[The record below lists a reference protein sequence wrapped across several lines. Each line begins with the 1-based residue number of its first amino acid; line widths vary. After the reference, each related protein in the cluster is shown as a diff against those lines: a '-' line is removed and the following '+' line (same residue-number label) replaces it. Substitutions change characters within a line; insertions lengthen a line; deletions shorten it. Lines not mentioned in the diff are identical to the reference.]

1 MALPILHEQAGQL
14 AEELTR
20 VPVLENPP
28 SMDAERNQVSG
39 PYQQELERQQYRII
53 GSHSAVK
60 VCGWTKN
67 MLRGEGGCYKLK
79 FYGIQSHQCMQMTVN
94 LSCAN
99 RCTFCWRGTKAP
111 VEKEWNWKMDSPA
124 FIIDEALKAHHLL
137 LQGFGGND
145 KVPQMMFDASK
156 HVGHVALSLTGE
168 PIAYPKINELCESFH
183 RKRISTFI
191 VTNAQYPEAIK
202 NLNTITQLY
211 LSVDA
216 PNKEILKQLDIPL
229 FTDYW
234 ERYQQSLD
242 ECAKKKYRTTA
253 RLTVVKGVND
263 VEPENYAQL
272 IRKGDFDF
280 IEIKGYM
287 HVGESQ
293 KRLPRSAMPDFAYV
307 KEFGARV
314 LEFLRG
320 EGMEDYEFASEHVP
334 SDVILLSKKKY
345 HKKTWIDFNRFFEL
359 MNVERPPENL
369 EAMDY
374 SRAREEVKE
383 SEKDFG
389 VMQ

>member
-1 MALPILHEQAGQL
+1 MALPILQDQPAQI
-14 AEELTR
+14 AQELSDLPI
-20 VPVLENPP
+20 VGENFKV
-28 SMDAERNQVSG
+28 QVEGS
-39 PYQQELERQQYRII
+39 YKQELEHQQYRIV

-111 VEKEWNWKMDSPA
+111 VEKEWNWKMDSPS
-124 FIIDEALKAHHLL
+124 FIIDEALKAHYTL
-137 LQGFGGND
+137 LQGFGGHAG
-145 KVPQMMFDASK
+145 VPKAMFDASQ

-168 PIAYPKINELCESFH
+168 PIVYPKINELCENFH

-202 NLNTITQLY
+202 NLHTITQLY
-211 LSVDA
+211 LSLDA
-216 PNKEILKQLDIPL
+216 PNKEVLKQLDIPL
-229 FTDYW
+229 FPDYW

-253 RLTVVKGVND
+253 RLTVVKGIND
-263 VEPENYAQL
+263 IEPQHYAQL

-307 KEFGARV
+307 KEFGMKV
-314 LEFLRG
+314 LAFL
-320 EGMEDYEFASEHVP
+320 EKDYEFASEHLP
-334 SDVILLSKKKY
+334 SDVILIAKKQY

-359 MNVERPPENL
+359 MNVEHPPANL
-369 EAMDY
+369 DAMEY
-374 SRAREEVKE
+374 SKAREEVKE

-389 VMQ
+389 VVQ

>member
-1 MALPILHEQAGQL
+1 MALPILQNQPTQI
-14 AEELTR
+14 AEEQTGAFDGELI
-20 VPVLENPP
+20 
-28 SMDAERNQVSG
+28 QVGGESKLQVEG
-39 PYQQELERQQYRII
+39 TYQQELERQQYRMV

-94 LSCAN
+94 FSCAN

-111 VEKEWNWKMDSPA
+111 VEKEWNWKMDSPS

-137 LQGFGGND
+137 LKGFGGNQ
-145 KVPQMMFDASK
+145 KVPQVMFEASQ

-168 PIAYPKINELCESFH
+168 PIAYPKINELCENFH
-183 RKRISTFI
+183 RKHISTFI

-216 PNKEILKQLDIPL
+216 PNKEVLKQLDIPL
-229 FTDYW
+229 FSDYW
-234 ERYQQSLD
+234 ERYNQSLD

-253 RLTVVKGVND
+253 RLTVVKGIND
-263 VEPENYAQL
+263 IEPENYAKL
-272 IRKGDFDF
+272 IRQGDFDF

-287 HVGESQ
+287 PVGETQ
-293 KRLPRSAMPDFAYV
+293 KRLPGIAMPDFAYV
-307 KEFGARV
+307 KEFGMKV
-314 LEFLRG
+314 LAFLQGNG
-320 EGMEDYEFASEHVP
+320 EDDYEFASEHLP
-334 SDVILLSKKKY
+334 SDVILLAKKKY

-359 MNVERPPENL
+359 MNIEHPPKNL
-369 EAMDY
+369 EAMEY
-374 SRAREEVKE
+374 SKAREEVKE

-389 VMQ
+389 VVQ